1 MENTFWR
8 ISAIAG
14 CLDKVRKQLGYS
26 ALTTH
31 QQQAILEL
39 CSRQRNAFMSM
50 RYVYS
55 LRAFCNL
62 IGATGESCNSD
73 PAQNVI
79 CVMPDPPSMGGGAG
93 KPDWHGSCW

>member
-1 MENTFWR
+1 MENTFR
-8 ISAIAG
+8 RRSAVAA
-14 CLDKVRKQLGYS
+14 CLDKVREQLGYS

-39 CSRQRNAFMSM
+39 CSRQCNAFMRI

-55 LRAFCNL
+55 LRTFCNL
-62 IGATGESCNSD
+62 IGATGESRNSD

-79 CVMPDPPSMGGGAG
+79 
-93 KPDWHGSCW
+93 